1 MMKHEFEALS
11 GSEVT
16 VEQFRMI
23 NELYMHYDELF
34 PEKKDIAEFYKN
46 NGFSWFERLYYVKL
60 KEDSLARNVVC
71 LFYEN
76 EKLKSII
83 RNLKHFISIT
93 DKVLKAITKKGG

>member
-11 GSEVT
+11 GKEVS

-46 NGFSWFERLYYVKL
+46 NGFSWFEKLYYVKL
-60 KEDSLARNVVC
+60 KEDALVGNVAR
-71 LFYEN
+71 LFSQN
-76 EKLKSII
+76 EKLKSSI
-83 RNLKHFISIT
+83 KHFKNLIFLS
-93 DKVLKAITKKGG
+93 DKILREID

>member
-16 VEQFRMI
+16 VEQFCMI

-46 NGFSWFERLYYVKL
+46 NGLPWLEKLYYEKL
-60 KEDSLARNVVC
+60 KKDELVSNVAR
-71 LFYEN
+71 LFNEN
-76 EKLKSII
+76 EKLKSSIK
-83 RNLKHFISIT
+83 NLRYLISVS
-93 DKVLKAITKKGG
+93 DKILGQID

>member
-60 KEDSLARNVVC
+60 KEDSLTSNVAR
-71 LFYEN
+71 LFNEN
-76 EKLKSII
+76 EKLNSIVK
-83 RNLKHFISIT
+83 NLKHLISVT
-93 DKVLKAITKKGG
+93 DKVLREID

>member
-60 KEDSLARNVVC
+60 KEDSLISNVAR
-71 LFYEN
+71 LFNEN
-76 EKLKSII
+76 EKLKSIVK
-83 RNLKHFISIT
+83 NLKYLISVT
-93 DKVLKAITKKGG
+93 DKVLREID